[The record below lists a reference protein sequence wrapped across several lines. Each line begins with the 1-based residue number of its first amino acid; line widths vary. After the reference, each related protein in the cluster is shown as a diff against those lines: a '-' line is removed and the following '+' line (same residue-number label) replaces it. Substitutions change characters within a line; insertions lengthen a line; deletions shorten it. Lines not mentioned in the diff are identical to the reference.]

1 MGLLGLRWKRSRRQ
15 VWLPEC
21 LSEASGAWVD
31 AFASI
36 VEGSAAAVA
45 EEDYGSVSFARAQV
59 CWRIL
64 ERALNFTESPEL
76 LLQVARLA

>member
-1 MGLLGLRWKRSRRQ
+1 MLGLRWRRSRRQ

-21 LSEASGAWVD
+21 LSEASGARVD
-31 AFASI
+31 ALASG

-45 EEDYGSVSFARAQV
+45 KEDYGSVSSARAQV

-64 ERALNFTESPEL
+64 ERALNFTESPEW